1 MKTMKLTFVT
11 LASLLLLISLSWAD
25 KVEIPIGGAAL
36 IANETGQR
44 VVIKLNLTGLPQKA
58 VVDYAE
64 VRFAQGLG
72 VSTKDL
78 FGVWVQAL
86 NKAWDAGSVSWT
98 VPWTTPGGDFGSE
111 NVMAVVR
118 PGVTEFE
125 ARLDVTRFVKAWRSG
140 TANNGLILRR
150 IPGEGDLFKVDGN
163 ALKTALSQAKLVVL
177 YSPQ

>member
-1 MKTMKLTFVT
+1 MKTMKLTVVT
-11 LASLLLLISLSWAD
+11 LITLFALVSLGCAD
-25 KVEIPIGGAAL
+25 KVEIPLGGAAL
-36 IANETGQR
+36 IASDMGQR
-44 VVIKLNLTGLPQKA
+44 VVVKVNLTGLPQKA

-86 NKAWDAGSVSWT
+86 NKAWDAGNVSWT

-118 PGVTEFE
+118 PGTSEFE
-125 ARLDVTRFVKAWRSG
+125 ARLDVTRFVKAWVAG

-150 IPGEGDLFKVDGN
+150 IPGEGDVFKVDGN
-163 ALKTALSQAKLVVL
+163 ALKAALSQGKLVVH
-177 YSPQ
+177 YSKQ

>member
-1 MKTMKLTFVT
+1 MKTMKLTVIT
-11 LASLLLLISLSWAD
+11 LITLFALVSLGWAD
-25 KVEIPIGGAAL
+25 KVEIPLGGAAL
-36 IANETGQR
+36 ISGTQAQR
-44 VVIKLNLTGLPQKA
+44 VVVKVNLTSLPQKA

-72 VSTKDL
+72 ASTKDL

-86 NKAWDAGSVSWT
+86 NKAWEPGSVSWT

-125 ARLDVTRFVKAWRSG
+125 ARLDVTRFVKSWHAG

-150 IPGEGDLFKVDGN
+150 IPGEGDVFKVDGN

>member
-1 MKTMKLTFVT
+1 MKTMKWTVVT
-11 LASLLLLISLSWAD
+11 LITLFALISLGWAD
-25 KVEIPIGGAAL
+25 KMEIPLGGAAL
-36 IANETGQR
+36 ISSDAAQR
-44 VVIKLNLTGLPQKA
+44 VVMKVNLTGLPQKA

-78 FGVWVQAL
+78 FGVWVQAM
-86 NKAWDAGSVSWT
+86 NKAWEPGSVSWT

-118 PGVTEFE
+118 PGVSEFDG
-125 ARLDVTRFVKAWRSG
+125 RLDVTRFVKTWRSG

>member
-1 MKTMKLTFVT
+1 MKTTKVTFVT
-11 LASLLLLISLSWAD
+11 LIGLFALFSLGWAD
-25 KVEIPIGGAAL
+25 KVEIPLGGAAL

-44 VVIKLNLTGLPQKA
+44 VVMKLNLTGLPQKA

-72 VSTKDL
+72 ASQKDL
-78 FGVWVQAL
+78 FGIWVQAL

-98 VPWTTPGGDFGSE
+98 VPWTTPGGDFGPE

-118 PGVTEFE
+118 PGVSEFDG
-125 ARLDVTRFVKAWRSG
+125 RLDVTRFVKAWVAG

-150 IPGEGDLFKVDGN
+150 IPGEGDVFKVDGD
-163 ALKTALSQAKLVVL
+163 ALKEALSQGKLVVH
-177 YSPQ
+177 YSKQ